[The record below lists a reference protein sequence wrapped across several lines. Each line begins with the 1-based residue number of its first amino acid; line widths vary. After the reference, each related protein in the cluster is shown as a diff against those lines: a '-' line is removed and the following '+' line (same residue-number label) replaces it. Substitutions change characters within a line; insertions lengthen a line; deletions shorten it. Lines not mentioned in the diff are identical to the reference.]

1 MSNPPLTPHEIAA
14 QIRPALTKLYVRY
27 SRTSQ
32 QSDLTGPQLS
42 MMERLREEGEARVS
56 QLAKDEGIRM
66 PTASNAL
73 HLLEQRGIVERLR
86 DTADR
91 RGVRVRLTSK
101 GLSELNRVGN
111 ERVEQLAE
119 LITALPQDLYKDA
132 EAAIRCINAI
142 AANYGKSTPAN

>member
-1 MSNPPLTPHEIAA
+1 MSNPPMTPYEIAA
-14 QIRPALTKLYVRY
+14 QIRPELTKLYVRY
-27 SRTSQ
+27 SRSSQ

-56 QLAKDEGIRM
+56 QLARDEGIRM

-91 RGVRVRLTSK
+91 RGVRVRLTPK
-101 GLSELNRVGN
+101 G
-111 ERVEQLAE
+111 LAE
-119 LITALPQDLYKDA
+119 LERVGEERTVELANLISALPPERLSDA
-132 EAAIRCINAI
+132 DAIIRVIKSLGAH
-142 AANYGKSTPAN
+142 YGNTDD